1 MMISIED
8 LVVILSAFKSQ
19 YDMSFFILFAVYYG
33 IENSFRKLAPH
44 VVQVSISNNLSYFF
58 NMWTCSIHGRWAKI
72 VFWINLRVPFPMAY
86 GICWIISYNK
96 LIVPQQNPNLEIFDL
111 YISRNGCFIACLL
124 LSTEKYFLTL
134 KKIIKLSFLMSRK
147 YMTALMVAI
156 NMFVCV
162 HWDVSLHSRI

>member
-58 NMWTCSIHGRWAKI
+58 NM
-72 VFWINLRVPFPMAY
+72 
-86 GICWIISYNK
+86 
-96 LIVPQQNPNLEIFDL
+96 
-111 YISRNGCFIACLL
+111 
-124 LSTEKYFLTL
+124 
-134 KKIIKLSFLMSRK
+134 
-147 YMTALMVAI
+147 
-156 NMFVCV
+156 
-162 HWDVSLHSRI
+162 